1 MGKSESA
8 TAYVGFK
15 ILLSDLVSQITET
28 NLPLIQEML
37 QDGYMDDSNEH
48 FHEVYMDILECV
60 NWDGDQNVKAYLTH
74 AFKNTGSYYTYR
86 FTDKTSLDKTSL
98 DKTSLDKTSLE
109 KTSLNKR
116 LPNEEDGV
124 LWDRYLLVPVKE
136 ILRTTR
142 YGYDRYGTNAT
153 SRSLDF
159 DFNISTNKY
168 KDILNANADIV
179 FILEQNSG

>member
-8 TAYVGFK
+8 TAYIGFK
-15 ILLSDLVSQITET
+15 ILLSDIVSQITET

-37 QDGYMDDSNEH
+37 QDGYMEDSNEH

-60 NWDGDQNVKAYLTH
+60 NWDTDKNVKAYLTH
-74 AFKNTGSYYTYR
+74 AFKNTGSYYTCR
-86 FTDKTSLDKTSL
+86 FT
-98 DKTSLDKTSLE
+98 E

-124 LWDRYLLVPVKE
+124 LWDRYLLMPLKE
-136 ILRTTR
+136 ILSTTR

-153 SRSLDF
+153 SRPLDF
-159 DFNISTNKY
+159 DFDISTNKY
-168 KDILNANADIV
+168 KDILNANVDMV

>member
-8 TAYVGFK
+8 TAYIGFK

-74 AFKNTGSYYTYR
+74 AFKNTGSYYTCR
-86 FTDKTSLDKTSL
+86 FTC
-98 DKTSLDKTSLE
+98 
-109 KTSLNKR
+109 KR

-136 ILRTTR
+136 ILSTTR

-153 SRSLDF
+153 SRPLDF
-159 DFNISTNKY
+159 NFDIDFAKDKY
-168 KDILNANADIV
+168 KDILNANTDMV

>member
-15 ILLSDLVSQITET
+15 ILLSDIVSQITET

-37 QDGYMDDSNEH
+37 QDGYIEDSNEH

-60 NWDGDQNVKAYLTH
+60 KWDTDKNVKEYLTH
-74 AFKNTGSYYTYR
+74 AFKNTGSYYTCR
-86 FTDKTSLDKTSL
+86 FTD
-98 DKTSLDKTSLE
+98 

-136 ILRTTR
+136 ILSTTR

-153 SRSLDF
+153 SRPLDF
-159 DFNISTNKY
+159 DFDISTNKY
-168 KDILNANADIV
+168 KDILNANADMV